1 MIKNIYSGICGTDV
15 AVFTH
20 GPNTGHK
27 VTVGGEFG
35 HEMVSRVVKIGKNIM
50 DFSVGQ
56 RVYPYPLFAKDD
68 TKRVYNFLLMGKIE
82 SRFVSVAV
90 NNVPRN
96 IDLLGLTYSQQSIVG
111 SGGYM
116 PEDVYDAQNIFSCGK
131 WNLENV
137 ITHEFPLEELEK
149 ALRTAADF
157 EHSGSVIIKM

>member
-1 MIKNIYSGICGTDV
+1 
-15 AVFTH
+15 
-20 GPNTGHK
+20 
-27 VTVGGEFG
+27 
-35 HEMVSRVVKIGKNIM
+35 
-50 DFSVGQ
+50 
-56 RVYPYPLFAKDD
+56 
-68 TKRVYNFLLMGKIE
+68 MGKIE

-116 PEDVYDAQNIFSCGK
+116 PEDVYDVQNILSCGK

-149 ALRTAADF
+149 ALRTAADV